1 MSYATLMVH
10 LRLGQS
16 NTGLLTL
23 TADIAR
29 RYHANVIGIAACQP
43 LLATS
48 AIAGFLSAEAVQQDQ
63 IAFEREAHEA
73 EAEFRSLLEGHAIK
87 LDWRCASLFSPLADY
102 IASEARSADLILTPP
117 EYGGSLFSTAHHTR
131 IGDLAMQAGRPILL
145 APETITRLQLDQ
157 VLIAW
162 NDSREARR
170 ATLDALPLL
179 ELAAKI
185 TVAEVVRTRDLI
197 AAQERLDDVIRWL
210 GNHGISADPLVRIA
224 TGSDAHEIADI
235 ARSIRADT
243 IVAGAYGHS
252 RLHEWV
258 LGGVTSSLLANPFRL
273 TLLSH

>member
-10 LRLGQS
+10 LQLGKS
-16 NTGLLTL
+16 NAGLLTL

-29 RYHANVIGIAACQP
+29 RYRANVIGIAACQP

-48 AIAGFLSAEAVQQDQ
+48 ALAGFLSAEAVQQDQ
-63 IAFEREAHEA
+63 LAFEREAREA
-73 EAEFRSLLEGHAIK
+73 EVEFRRLLEGHAAR
-87 LDWRCASLFSPLADY
+87 LDWRCASIFSLLAGY
-102 IASEARSADLILTPP
+102 IASEARSADLILTAP
-117 EYGGSLFSTAHHTR
+117 EHGGSLFSTAHHTR
-131 IGDLAMQAGRPILL
+131 IGELAMQAGRPILL

-185 TVAEVVRTRDLI
+185 TIAEVVRPNDVA
-197 AAQERLDDVIRWL
+197 AAQERLEDVIRWL
-210 GNHGISADPLVRIA
+210 GGHGISAEPLIRVA

-235 ARSIRADT
+235 ARSIRADA
-243 IVAGAYGHS
+243 IIAGAYGHS

-258 LGGVTSSLLANPFRL
+258 LGGVTSSLLLSPSRL

>member
-10 LRLGQS
+10 LQLGQS
-16 NTGLLTL
+16 NAALLTL

-29 RYHANVIGIAACQP
+29 RYRANVIGIAACQP

-63 IAFEREAHEA
+63 TAFDREAREA
-73 EAEFRSLLEGHAIK
+73 EAEFRRLLAGHAAN
-87 LDWRCASLFSPLADY
+87 LDWRCASVFSSLADY
-102 IASEARSADLILTPP
+102 IASEARSADVILTSP
-117 EYGGSLFSTAHHTR
+117 EHGGSLFSTAHHAR
-131 IGDLAMQAGRPILL
+131 MGDLAMQAGRPILL
-145 APETITRLQLDQ
+145 APDTITRLQLDQ

-170 ATLDALPLL
+170 AILDALPLL

-185 TVAEVVRTRDLI
+185 TVAEVVHASDVS
-197 AAQERLDDVIRWL
+197 AARERLNDVVGWL
-210 GNHGISADPLVRIA
+210 HSHGISAESLVRVA

-235 ARSIRADT
+235 ARSIRADAV
-243 IVAGAYGHS
+243 VAGAYGHS

-258 LGGVTSSLLANPFRL
+258 LGGVTSN
-273 TLLSH
+273 LLSNPSRLILLSR